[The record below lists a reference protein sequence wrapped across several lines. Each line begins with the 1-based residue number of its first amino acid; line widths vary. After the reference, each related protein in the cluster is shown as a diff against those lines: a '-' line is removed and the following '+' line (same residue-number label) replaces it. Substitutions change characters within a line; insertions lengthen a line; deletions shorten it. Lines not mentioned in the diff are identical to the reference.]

1 MGKHWKQSVESD
13 GIARLILDKAES
25 SVNTLSREVLE
36 ELELELTEIANKN
49 PTGLIFASGKSNG
62 FIFGAEIKEFGQIDN
77 AQEGTDAVLR
87 GQALLNQ
94 MEDLPFPT
102 VAIINGTALGG
113 GLELALACNYRLA
126 ADTHDKTLGLPEI
139 RLGIHPG
146 LGGTVRTVRLTGAPT
161 ALDLM
166 LTGRSISPR
175 KAMDIGLIDGIA
187 PPEDLD
193 QVAATYICNRPKQAR
208 APWYLRILNIR
219 ILRLLV
225 ARALEKKVAKRAP
238 RAHYPAPYA
247 IINLWRQYGGRDKAA
262 YNAEAASFGRLL
274 ISSSS
279 KNLVRVFFLRERLR
293 NLAPRKNK
301 VARLHVIGAGVM
313 GGDIAAWCAAKG
325 LEVTLQDTTEEL
337 VEMALKR
344 ANKIFSRLLR
354 APGEAQAAQKRLI
367 MDAEGLQ
374 ARSADI
380 VIEAIVEKLDAKQ
393 NLFRNLESNIS
404 PDTLIATNTSSIR
417 LEDMAEVLEYPERFV
432 GLHFF
437 NPVSRLPL
445 VEVIKGEKSARDSL
459 QIAMSFVMQIGK
471 LPLPCKSAPGFLVN
485 RILAPY
491 MMEALEAFKDG
502 YCSETIDAA
511 ARNFGMPVGPV
522 ELADR
527 VGLDVAL
534 NVSTILQ
541 GISSGKNGSDILR
554 KKVDLG
560 QFGAKTGHGFY
571 HYKNNR
577 AQRRKHFPTPDTQ
590 LQDRLILGMLNQAVA
605 CLEESIVEELEFLDA
620 GAIFGAGFP
629 PFTGGPIKYAQEM
642 GINKI
647 VERLTQLSEEFGP
660 RFHPHPGWNRLARL
674 KL

>member
-1 MGKHWKQSVESD
+1 MVASRHWRQHVESD
-13 GIARLILDKAES
+13 GIVRLILDMAES
-25 SVNTLSREVLE
+25 SINTLSQEVLE
-36 ELELELTEIANKN
+36 ELELELTEIVSKN
-49 PTGLIFASGKSNG
+49 PKGLILASGKSNG
-62 FIFGAEIKEFGQIDN
+62 FIFGAEIKEFSRIGS

-87 GQALLNQ
+87 AQELLNQ
-94 MEDLPFPT
+94 IEDLPFPT
-102 VAIINGTALGG
+102 IAIINGIALGG
-113 GLELALACNYRLA
+113 GLELALACNYRLV
-126 ADTHDKTLGLPEI
+126 ADTHNKTLGLPEI

-146 LGGTVRTVRLTGAPT
+146 LGGTVRTVRLTGALV

-187 PPEDLD
+187 SPEDLD
-193 QVAATYICNRPKQAR
+193 QVAATYIHNRPKKTR
-208 APWYLRILNIR
+208 APWYLRMLNMR

-225 ARALEKKVAKRAP
+225 ARVLEKKVAKRAP
-238 RAHYPAPYA
+238 RTHYPAPYA
-247 IINLWRQYGGRDKAA
+247 IINLWRQYGGLNKAA
-262 YNAEAASFGRLL
+262 YNAEALSFGRLL
-274 ISSSS
+274 VSNSS

-293 NLAPRKNK
+293 NLAPRESE
-301 VARLHVIGAGVM
+301 VTRLHVIGAGVM

-337 VEMALKR
+337 VERALRR
-344 ANKIFSRLLR
+344 ANKIFARLLKV
-354 APGEAQAAQKRLI
+354 PGEAQAAQKRLI

-374 ARSADI
+374 VSSADI
-380 VIEAIVEKLDAKQ
+380 VFEAIVEKLDAKQ
-393 NLFRNLESNIS
+393 NLFRALESNIS
-404 PDTLIATNTSSIR
+404 PGTLIATNTSSIR
-417 LEDMAEVLEYPERFV
+417 LEDMAESLEYPERFV

-445 VEVIKGEKSARDSL
+445 VEVIKGEKSAENSL
-459 QIAMSFVMQIGK
+459 QVAMSFVMQIGK

-502 YCSETIDAA
+502 YCNETIDAA

-541 GISSGKNGSDILR
+541 GMSDGKSGSDILR
-554 KKVDLG
+554 EKVDAG
-560 QFGAKTGHGFY
+560 QLGAKTGQGFY

-577 AQRRKHFPTPDTQ
+577 AQKQKHFPAPDAQ
-590 LQDRLILGMLNQAVA
+590 LQDRLIFSMLNQAAA
-605 CLEESIVEELEFLDA
+605 CLEESIVEEPEFLDA
-620 GAIFGAGFP
+620 GVIFGAGFP
-629 PFTGGPIKYAQEM
+629 PFTGGPIKYAQEI
-642 GINKI
+642 GIGNI
-647 VERLTQLSEEFGP
+647 VERLTQLGQEFGP
-660 RFHPHPGWNRLARL
+660 RFHPHPGWSRLHS
-674 KL
+674 

>member
-1 MGKHWKQSVESD
+1 MAASKHWRQSVESN
-13 GIARLILDKAES
+13 GIVRLVLDMAES
-25 SVNTLSREVLE
+25 SINTLSREVLE
-36 ELELELTEIANKN
+36 ELALELAEIASKK
-49 PTGLIFASGKSNG
+49 PKGLILASGKSNG
-62 FIFGAEIKEFGQIDN
+62 FIFGAEIKEFDQISS
-77 AQEGTDAVLR
+77 AREGTDAVLR
-87 GQALLNQ
+87 GQRLLNQ
-94 MEDLPFPT
+94 LEDLPFPT
-102 VAIINGTALGG
+102 IAIINGIALGG

-126 ADTHDKTLGLPEI
+126 ADTHDKTIGLPEI

-146 LGGTVRTVRLTGAPT
+146 LGGTVRTARLTGALV

-175 KAMDIGLIDGIA
+175 KAMDIGLIDGVVS
-187 PPEDLD
+187 PEDLD
-193 QVAATYICNRPKQAR
+193 QVATTYIHNRPKQTR
-208 APWYLRILNIR
+208 APWYTRILSAR

-225 ARALEKKVAKRAP
+225 ARVLEKKVAKRAP

-247 IINLWRQYGGRDKAA
+247 IINLWRQYGGLNKTA
-262 YNAEAASFGRLL
+262 YNAEALSFGRLL
-274 ISSSS
+274 VSNSS

-293 NLAPRKNK
+293 NLAPRKSK
-301 VARLHVIGAGVM
+301 VSRLHVIGAGTM

-337 VEMALKR
+337 VEIALKR
-344 ANKIFSRLLR
+344 ANKIFTRLLR
-354 APGEAQAAQKRLI
+354 VPGEVQAAQKRLI
-367 MDAEGLQ
+367 MDVEGLQ
-374 ARSADI
+374 VSSADV

-393 NLFRNLESNIS
+393 NLFRSLESNIS

-417 LEDMAEVLEYPERFV
+417 LEDMAESFKYPGRFV

-445 VEVIKGEKSARDSL
+445 VEVIKGEKSAKDSL
-459 QIAMSFVMQIGK
+459 QVAMSFVMQIGK

-491 MMEALEAFKDG
+491 MMEALEALKDG
-502 YCSETIDAA
+502 YCIETIDAA

-534 NVSTILQ
+534 NVSTVLQ
-541 GISSGKNGSDILR
+541 GMSGEKSGSGILR
-554 KKVDLG
+554 EKVDAGQLG
-560 QFGAKTGHGFY
+560 TKVGQGFY

-577 AQRRKHFPTPDTQ
+577 AQRRKRFPIPDTQ

-605 CLEESIVEELEFLDA
+605 CLEESIVEGPEFLDA
-620 GAIFGAGFP
+620 GVIFGAGFP
-629 PFTGGPIKYAQEM
+629 PFTGGLIKYAQEI
-642 GINKI
+642 GIGNT
-647 VERLTQLSEEFGP
+647 VERLTQLSNEFGP
-660 RFHPHPGWNRLARL
+660 RFQPHSGWNRLR
-674 KL
+674 K

>member
-36 ELELELTEIANKN
+36 ELELELTEITNKN
-49 PTGLIFASGKSNG
+49 PIGLIFASGKSNG
-62 FIFGAEIKEFGQIDN
+62 FIFGAEIKEFGQVGS

-94 MEDLPFPT
+94 IEDLPFPT

-126 ADTHDKTLGLPEI
+126 ADTYDKTLGLPEI

-146 LGGTVRTVRLTGAPT
+146 LGGTVRTIRLTGAPT

-175 KAMDIGLIDGIA
+175 KAMDIGLIDGITS
-187 PPEDLD
+187 PENLD
-193 QVAATYICNRPKQAR
+193 QTAATYICNRPKQAR
-208 APWYLRILNIR
+208 APWYLRILNVR
-219 ILRLLV
+219 ILRPLV
-225 ARALEKKVAKRAP
+225 AGVLEKKVAKRAP

-247 IINLWRQYGGRDKAA
+247 IISLWRQYGGRDKAA
-262 YNAEAASFGRLL
+262 YDAEAASFGRLL
-274 ISSSS
+274 ISNSS

-337 VEMALKR
+337 VEMALRR

-354 APGEAQAAQKRLI
+354 APGEAQAAQKRLN

-374 ARSADI
+374 ASSADV

-417 LEDMAEVLEYPERFV
+417 LEDMAEALEYPGRFV

-445 VEVIKGEKSARDSL
+445 VEVIKGEKSSRDSL
-459 QIAMSFVMQIGK
+459 QVAMSFVMQIGK
-471 LPLPCKSAPGFLVN
+471 LPLPCKSVPGFLVN

-527 VGLDVAL
+527 VGLDVAF

-541 GISSGKNGSDILR
+541 SISSGKSGSDILR

-560 QFGAKTGHGFY
+560 QLGAKTGHGFY

-629 PFTGGPIKYAQEM
+629 PFTGGPIKYAQEI
-642 GINKI
+642 GISKV

-660 RFHPHPGWNRLARL
+660 RFHPHPGWNRLRG
-674 KL
+674 